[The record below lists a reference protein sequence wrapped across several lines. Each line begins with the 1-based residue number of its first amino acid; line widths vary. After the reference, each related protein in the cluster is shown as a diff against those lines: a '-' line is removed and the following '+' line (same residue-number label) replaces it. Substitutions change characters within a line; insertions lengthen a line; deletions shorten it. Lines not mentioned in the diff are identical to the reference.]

1 MNLARKLHSVFTR
14 IWPAK
19 PMPLILMYHR
29 IANDPIDNWDLAV
42 SPDNFEQQLDV
53 LRRTRRPLPLADFVS
68 NLISGT
74 LPSDAVAVTFDDG
87 YVDNL
92 LDGKPRLDAADVP
105 ATVFLATGYSNRPF
119 WWDELSRLVL
129 TGQGRKKFELVV
141 NGKSMDVDLGI
152 DAVAKDGVIPAVT
165 LNARKAVLA
174 TIWEALRLA
183 DDTER
188 QRAITQ
194 LGSIIVN
201 RNDVEDGP
209 RGMTSEEVREL
220 VSDGLVTI
228 GAHTVT
234 HPLLRTL
241 SDFALNY
248 EIAESKLHCEALVDR
263 EVNGF
268 SYPHGDFNVDV
279 QKAVSA
285 SGFDFACST
294 RHGPVRMNSD
304 LLALPRV
311 QICNWDGDE
320 FQRALHRW

>member
-141 NGKSMDVDLGI
+141 NGKS
-152 DAVAKDGVIPAVT
+152 T

-285 SGFDFACST
+285 SGLFA
-294 RHGPVRMNSD
+294 
-304 LLALPRV
+304 
-311 QICNWDGDE
+311 
-320 FQRALHRW
+320 